1 MSQRLHTVCRK
12 LFNFRYFPLDGILS
26 YMVNDHTHVDGVTVV
41 QKERHPII
49 SWITQSKTNWLAES
63 RVQNAAA
70 RLVLGLQPRDHIK
83 PALFELHWLPVHLR
97 IDYKLCLLMH
107 SATVQCCPRYISDI
121 VQTTAASS
129 RRQGLRSSTDT
140 SSYTV
145 PLTYITSSLEN
156 ARFQWLVH
164 RFGTLCQQTF
174 GTLQTSLNSSVISR
188 PTFLTSI
195 LILSRVFVF
204 IRFSGFRLYIE
215 LCNTPVDSFCN
226 SRTLSNFSI
235 VLYRWGPISSHGNGH
250 SSPHPHPS
258 LFGPHNSDSTGR
270 TVLQTVAKNYAYVL

>member
-1 MSQRLHTVCRK
+1 
-12 LFNFRYFPLDGILS
+12 
-26 YMVNDHTHVDGVTVV
+26 
-41 QKERHPII
+41 
-49 SWITQSKTNWLAES
+49 
-63 RVQNAAA
+63 
-70 RLVLGLQPRDHIK
+70 VLGLQPRDHIK

-129 RRQGLRSSTDT
+129 RRQGLRC
-140 SSYTV
+140 V
-145 PLTYITSSLEN
+145 PLQIHFHIQFHWPTPSMEN

-188 PTFLTSI
+188 LTLLTSI

-215 LCNTPVDSFCN
+215 LCNTPVDSICN
-226 SRTLSNFSI
+226 
-235 VLYRWGPISSHGNGH
+235 
-250 SSPHPHPS
+250 
-258 LFGPHNSDSTGR
+258 
-270 TVLQTVAKNYAYVL
+270 